1 MKLRKRIAAAFTA
14 LALMFTLT
22 DPAALG
28 GLIGSSGVAS
38 AFTVKS
44 LLVNTTSTGIPVPE
58 VGISLSSIKSNFSSN
73 ITAGTLSNV
82 NVSWYEGSPSYG
94 SNGRVILPANS
105 VTEFGY
111 NRHYYAVAEYV
122 LAAGNTADAG
132 GVDIAYYVNDP
143 INPTSSD
150 ITAKSWIGDTGSIF
164 AVFDFSTYQ
173 ATKKAKATGARFVPS
188 GDPKYG
194 FSADYTTVFFT
205 IPSHSKTDVIE
216 GLLPGTV
223 TIDTEDKE
231 GSGLSFA
238 NVPVTWKSGS
248 SFTYEG
254 TGYDQTNVTGMTF
267 TIVGTATVPTNRL
280 NDIDTTSAGAKTKF
294 TLKATITV
302 DPADKV
308 QKPSFSS

>member
-28 GLIGSSGVAS
+28 GLIGSSSVAS

-94 SNGRVILPANS
+94 SNNRVILPANS

-150 ITAKSWIGDTGSIF
+150 AKEAFCKGG
-164 AVFDFSTYQ
+164 
-173 ATKKAKATGARFVPS
+173 
-188 GDPKYG
+188 
-194 FSADYTTVFFT
+194 
-205 IPSHSKTDVIE
+205 
-216 GLLPGTV
+216 
-223 TIDTEDKE
+223 
-231 GSGLSFA
+231 
-238 NVPVTWKSGS
+238 
-248 SFTYEG
+248 
-254 TGYDQTNVTGMTF
+254 
-267 TIVGTATVPTNRL
+267 
-280 NDIDTTSAGAKTKF
+280 
-294 TLKATITV
+294 
-302 DPADKV
+302 
-308 QKPSFSS
+308 